1 MKNRSVYETLPLKL
15 SVNNDFLYR
24 IDSKA
29 SIEASDVINSLE
41 KSKVL
46 LTLVFHKSDFLRSK
60 SPKFQKHLQKAHTT
74 YMRSGSCSTSLS
86 SGSLVD
92 GLPLV

>member
-46 LTLVFHKSDFLRSK
+46 LTLVFHKSDFLRLK
-60 SPKFQKHLQKAHTT
+60 NLKFPKIFRKLT
-74 YMRSGSCSTSLS
+74 
-86 SGSLVD
+86 
-92 GLPLV
+92 